1 MGNIIFR
8 VKDEQKASYER
19 SALSE
24 GLSLSDWLKDMA
36 DERSGYLRE
45 KQVPIKR
52 GTDVIVVPL
61 KKKIANVKKKQSGVV
76 ESEII
81 PGTSSSKGDKEW
93 AKKVSAFHKASC
105 DCNACEILKK

>member
-1 MGNIIFR
+1 
-8 VKDEQKASYER
+8 
-19 SALSE
+19 
-24 GLSLSDWLKDMA
+24 
-36 DERSGYLRE
+36 LRE

-76 ESEII
+76 GSEII